1 MSTYTQANRPL
12 AITTPLGP
20 DVLLLTGLKG
30 HEGISEPFRFEL
42 ELVAED
48 PKAVVFEKILGQGVT
63 AELELPDGGKRYVNG
78 IVSRFRQ
85 GRRDGTFAHYRAEVV
100 PKLWL
105 LTRTVRSRVFQQLTV
120 PEILAKVFAGL
131 VVKIEVSAAY
141 EPRDYC
147 TQYRESDFAF
157 ASRLMEEEGIR
168 YYFRHS
174 SGSHQLVVT
183 DDALEH
189 PDLPGQAEVPYDEL
203 NRGGDPDE
211 MRVTSW
217 EKSQEVRSDTWTL
230 RDHSFELPGQVLE
243 AQQKTLETVPV
254 GEVTHRLCVVDR
266 TLEQY
271 DFPGGYAQRFDG
283 VDPEGAPRPSD
294 LQKVFPDR
302 ERTVRIR
309 MEAEEML
316 ALSIEG
322 TSDGRHFCAGFAFTL
337 ARHFDGDGRYL
348 ITRVEHAASLEGD
361 YRSGGPLPFSYR
373 NTFRALPAAL
383 AFRPARR
390 TPKPVISGNQTAT
403 VVAPPGE
410 EIWCDRYGRVKVLF
424 HWDREHGRD
433 PSSSCWIRVAQPW
446 AGNGWGF
453 FFWPRAG
460 NEVVVSFEEGDPD
473 QPLVVGS
480 VYNAENMPYFAL
492 PAQNKVSGIKSAS
505 VRGFAGQNFNGVV
518 FHDAMGFE
526 HLAIHSERTLDLNA
540 EWDKEFNAGR
550 NRHENVSNVS
560 TTMIGG
566 VPSGGGGGGVDW
578 KDWKDIS
585 VDGFW
590 YDQTG
595 AGKLGLEQKLVV
607 GESLTGIFGLSQS
620 VICGSQIS
628 VRVNPTAL
636 SALGGTKPSYA
647 AAAAMGAGYGG
658 SLSLNL
664 GANTTINVGGPNIN
678 IKDRETTNI
687 TIGNHRLTKLLCLLV
702 AIVSL
707 LWEFA
712 YAITKDAKRRTYLY
726 YMFQPLLALLLWGIV
741 SWEMYCNRLSDIAQ
755 MDLVGNP
762 FLLNE
767 ATEAELAN
775 EQREK
780 QRLTRDANASL
791 KKTLLGLVAPIV
803 VSAGIDLAEE
813 KTPHVPK
820 S

>member
-1 MSTYTQANRPL
+1 MSTYTQANRPM

-30 HEGISEPFRFEL
+30 HEGISELFRFEL

-63 AELELPDGGKRYVNG
+63 AELELPDGGKRWVNG

-147 TQYRESDFAF
+147 VQYRESDFAF
-157 ASRLMEEEGIR
+157 VSRLMEEEGIR

-203 NRGGDPDE
+203 DRGGDPDE

-230 RDHSFELPGQVLE
+230 RDHSFELPGQDLE

-254 GEVTHRLCVVDR
+254 GEVTHRLRVVDR
-266 TLEQY
+266 ALELY

-283 VDPEGAPRPSD
+283 VDPDGAPRPSD

-316 ALSIEG
+316 ALSVEG
-322 TSDGRHFCAGFAFTL
+322 TSDARHFSPGFAFTL

-361 YRSGGPLPFSYR
+361 FRSGGPLPFVYR

-383 AFRPARR
+383 AFRPART

-446 AGNGWGF
+446 AGNGWGA

-480 VYNAENMPYFAL
+480 VYNAENMPFFPL
-492 PAQNKVSGIKSAS
+492 PLRNEVAGIKSAS
-505 VRGFAGQNFNGVV
+505 VRGYANQHFNGIV
-518 FHDAMGFE
+518 FYDEKGGE
-526 HLAIHSERTLDLNA
+526 HLSIHSERTLDMNS
-540 EWDKEFNAGR
+540 EWDKEFHAGR
-550 NRHENVSNVS
+550 NRHECVSNVS
-560 TTMIGG
+560 ISKVGG
-566 VPSGGGGGGVDW
+566 IPSGGGGGGEDF
-578 KDWKDIS
+578 KPFEP
-585 VDGFW
+585 G
-590 YDQTG
+590 G
-595 AGKLGLEQKLVV
+595 ELGGIGLDSKLVV
-607 GESLTGIFGLSQS
+607 GEALLGVVGLNELVFVGSNIQMNVSPSGLTRI
-620 VICGSQIS
+620 
-628 VRVNPTAL
+628 
-636 SALGGTKPSYA
+636 GGTPPHWVDA
-647 AAAAMGAGYGG
+647 VAGAGYGG
-658 SLSLNL
+658 NLLLTLGTNSLVTAGGRNIIVSDAEDEKYEMKSHKLAKFLCAAIGIVTSLWALAYSMSKTAEKRLALFVIYQPTLSLL
-664 GANTTINVGGPNIN
+664 
-678 IKDRETTNI
+678 
-687 TIGNHRLTKLLCLLV
+687 
-702 AIVSL
+702 
-707 LWEFA
+707 
-712 YAITKDAKRRTYLY
+712 
-726 YMFQPLLALLLWGIV
+726 LLALLGYEAYKRKLKRAV
-741 SWEMYCNRLSDIAQ
+741 
-755 MDLVGNP
+755 DLAAWTIFAAFP
-762 FLLNE
+762 WK
-767 ATEAELAN
+767 TEADEEAG
-775 EQREK
+775 RI
-780 QRLTRDANASL
+780 ASL
-791 KKTLLGLVAPIV
+791 AKVGVNIVTPIAIGAGLGTAIALPDV
-803 VSAGIDLAEE
+803 EE
-813 KTPHVPK
+813 
-820 S
+820 